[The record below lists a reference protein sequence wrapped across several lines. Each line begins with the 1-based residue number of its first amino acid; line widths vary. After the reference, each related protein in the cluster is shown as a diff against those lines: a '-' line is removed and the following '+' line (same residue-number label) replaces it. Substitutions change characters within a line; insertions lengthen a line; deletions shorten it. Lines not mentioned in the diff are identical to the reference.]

1 MTAQVITLKQ
11 LQACCITP
19 EGKARAEIYLP
30 GIQRAQQSLLTT
42 PIRLSYFLGQI
53 LHESGEFRYVE
64 EIASGEAYQGRKDL
78 GDIHPGD
85 GVKFKGRG
93 LIQITGLDAYTAC
106 GKALGLDLVN
116 HPELLEQPEYAVAS
130 AVWFWR
136 VNNLNDLADKHNYA
150 AITRRI
156 NGGMNGWESRLMYEH
171 KATLA
176 LQEAA

>member
-1 MTAQVITLKQ
+1 MITLKQ
-11 LQACCITP
+11 LQACCITA

-30 GIQRAQQSLLTT
+30 GIQEAQKSTLTT
-42 PIRLSYFLGQI
+42 TVRLSYFLGQV

-64 EIASGEAYQGRKDL
+64 EIASGAAYQGRKDL
-78 GDIHPGD
+78 GDTHPGD
-85 GVKFKGRG
+85 GVKYKGRG

-116 HPELLEQPEYAVAS
+116 HPEILQQPVPAVSS

-136 VNNLNDLADKHNYA
+136 THNLNDLADKHNYA

-156 NGGMNGWESRLMYEH
+156 NGGMTGWESRLMYEQ
-171 KATLA
+171 KASNA
-176 LQEAA
+176 LKDTA